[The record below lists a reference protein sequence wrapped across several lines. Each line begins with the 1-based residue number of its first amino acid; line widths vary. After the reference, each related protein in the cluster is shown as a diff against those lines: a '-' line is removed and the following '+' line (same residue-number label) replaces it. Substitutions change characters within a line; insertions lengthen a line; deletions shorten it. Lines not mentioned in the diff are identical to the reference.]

1 MVMAEPVPLHA
12 VESVYAQRLRE
23 LTRQDWQLLKG
34 ALERV
39 QTAES
44 FGHWVPS
51 VRLADAS
58 WQMPYA
64 VLSSDVEELMR
75 TWGALGLY
83 IPFEW
88 PAWAAGRALARDP
101 GELEVA
107 TPAEAAMLIVA
118 VVRSNRFIEGELLES
133 FENGLIQRAVRR
145 VLSAERGES

>member
-1 MVMAEPVPLHA
+1 MAEPVPLDA

-23 LTRQDWQLLKG
+23 LTTQDWRLLEG

-39 QTAES
+39 QSAAP
-44 FGHWVPS
+44 FGHWVPT
-51 VRLADAS
+51 VQLADAS

-64 VLSSDVEELMR
+64 VLSNEAEELIR

-101 GELEVA
+101 GELDAA

-118 VVRSNRFIEGELLES
+118 VVRSNRFVEGELLES

-145 VLSAERGES
+145 VLSAEPG